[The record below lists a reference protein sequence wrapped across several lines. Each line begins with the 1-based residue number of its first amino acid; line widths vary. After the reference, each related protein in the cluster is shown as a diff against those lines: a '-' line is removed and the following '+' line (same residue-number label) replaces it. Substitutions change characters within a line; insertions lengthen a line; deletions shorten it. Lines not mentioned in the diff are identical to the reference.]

1 MKFSL
6 IPREIK
12 FFDLFD
18 KHAEMLLTASAC
30 FSELV
35 NTAGFT
41 EEGIKRM
48 RQIEHDCDNVTHEI
62 INKLNRTFIT
72 PFDRE
77 DIHELAHE
85 VDSVVD
91 MMNTITKRILLY
103 KLNGVDPGLRQFS
116 EIIHQ
121 SVLSLAKMLNGLRDS
136 KNMKPI
142 IEHCIEVNRLEN
154 EGDQLRDQ
162 VIGKLFDNS
171 GDPVLIFKWK
181 EIYEGAETVL
191 DVCEDVANV
200 VESILVKQG

>member
-1 MKFSL
+1 
-6 IPREIK
+6 
-12 FFDLFD
+12 
-18 KHAEMLLTASAC
+18 
-30 FSELV
+30 
-35 NTAGFT
+35 
-41 EEGIKRM
+41 
-48 RQIEHDCDNVTHEI
+48 
-62 INKLNRTFIT
+62 
-72 PFDRE
+72 
-77 DIHELAHE
+77 
-85 VDSVVD
+85 

-103 KLNGVDPGLRQFS
+103 KLNGVDPGLKQFS
-116 EIIHQ
+116 VIIHQ